1 MRPLMI
7 RKNRS
12 TSQLWA
18 AVPAMLL
25 IAYGIAYLLST
36 ELHRGSLGGD
46 RLRIRL
52 FHSASHQWLFFP
64 MLRIEQWL
72 WPSSVEF
79 SGQVRSGAS
88 LPPPEP

>member
-1 MRPLMI
+1 MT

-12 TSQLWA
+12 TSQLWVS
-18 AVPAMLL
+18 VPAILL
-25 IAYGIAYLLST
+25 FAYGVAYLIST
-36 ELHRGSLGGD
+36 EVHRGRSGGVL
-46 RLRIRL
+46 LRIRL
-52 FHSASHQWLFFP
+52 FHSAGHQWLFSP

-72 WPSSVEF
+72 QPSSVEF